1 VTLRFG
7 TVCSGIGAP
16 EVAFEPL
23 GYVPVWCSEI
33 AAFPSKVLKYH
44 RPHVPNHGDFTR
56 IGVDVE
62 AAPVD
67 ALVGG
72 TPCQS
77 FSIAGGRVG
86 LDDPR
91 GHLAVEFLRL
101 ARRVGPRW
109 LVWENVADTLS
120 VDGGDAFAAL
130 LGLMVE
136 CGYGVAW
143 RILDAQGF
151 GVPQRRRRVF
161 VVGHLGDWR
170 PSAAVLLERP
180 SMFRH
185 PRARAPEGS
194 HPSSLARGSTSRS
207 VANALTA
214 THGRNDATVDNY
226 VVEGDGY
233 DDEDLL
239 AEANAL
245 VANTLTAHHTR
256 HNGGE
261 DTFALAFH
269 ATQDPVTLINTAP
282 SMSAEHSGSVAVFA
296 FDEAQITHPENR
308 ATVKPGAAAPTL
320 AKTSRLRVASSGLR
334 PRRLTPRECER
345 LQGFPDDYTLIPG
358 ASDSAR
364 YTALGN
370 SMAVPV
376 MRWIGRRIL
385 AVESIVQSRAH
396 TTP

>member
-1 VTLRFG
+1 MTLTFG

-16 EVAFEPL
+16 EVAWETLGMQPL
-23 GYVPVWCSEI
+23 WCSEI
-33 AAFPSKVLKYH
+33 ATFPSKVLKHH
-44 RPHVPNHGDFTR
+44 RPHVPNLGDFTR
-56 IGVDVE
+56 IGIDVE

-77 FSIAGGRVG
+77 FSIAGGRAG

-91 GHLAVEFLRL
+91 GHLAIEFLLL
-101 ARRVGPRW
+101 ARRIRPRW

-120 VDGGDAFAAL
+120 VDGGDAFSTF

-170 PSAAVLLERP
+170 PSVAVLLERP
-180 SMFRH
+180 SMHRH
-185 PRARAPEGS
+185 PRARAPEGA
-194 HPSSLARGSTSRS
+194 HPSSAARGSTSRS
-207 VANALTA
+207 VANALTGN
-214 THGRNDATVDNY
+214 HNRHDGTVDTS
-226 VVEGDGY
+226 VVENGGY
-233 DDEDLL
+233 DDEDLSR
-239 AEANAL
+239 AANSEVSKAL
-245 VANTLTAHHTR
+245 VASAGKSSYST
-256 HNGGE
+256 
-261 DTFALAFH
+261 DQTFPLAFH
-269 ATQDPVTLINTAP
+269 ATQDPITSIDATP
-282 SMSAEHSGSVAVFA
+282 CMSAEPSGAPPVFA
-296 FDEAQITHPENR
+296 FDETQITHPENR
-308 ATVKPGAAAPTL
+308 ATVSPDAPAPTL
-320 AKTSRLRVASSGLR
+320 ARNSRLRVAGGLR
-334 PRRLTPRECER
+334 PRRLTETECER
-345 LQGFPDDYTLIPG
+345 LQGFPDGYTLVPG
-358 ASDSAR
+358 ASASAR

-385 AVESIVQSRAH
+385 AVESILEC
-396 TTP
+396 TPK